1 MSRRGA
7 VGGFAVILVASFAL
21 AALAQ
26 EPILTF
32 SISPQPVIIAVGGRA
47 EVRLAVENG
56 SVREADDIEA
66 AWIGSDDLAF
76 AAEPEPIKLLNP
88 FETGSIRMVLAA
100 STEAGEGER
109 AGRLEVIYTYCI
121 GDVCYQ
127 IVEELD
133 VNLLVEPADN
143 PIVGDDEGTDVIVG
157 ETSAEPRLPWSWIG
171 FGLVLAFVG
180 AAIVFAARTGRK
192 AVAVVALALLLAGAL
207 AYGVVRN
214 QHEQAQAIGAVLC
227 TSCVGIEEARASD
240 DVRLSAE
247 AIAALGILA
256 EDVELT
262 VFYAVWCHSCPFA
275 EAMVERMAEAS
286 DRIEYTFV
294 DVETAPELAERHGII
309 RSGRTVVPAIT
320 RAGTE
325 EVLFGIED
333 LEDRLLRLLG
343 VGE

>member
-7 VGGFAVILVASFAL
+7 IVGFALIQVASFAL
-21 AALAQ
+21 SALAQ
-26 EPILTF
+26 EAILTF
-32 SISPQPVIIAVGGRA
+32 SISPQPVTIAVGGEA
-47 EVRLAVENG
+47 EVRLAIENT
-56 SVREADDIEA
+56 SVREADDIEV
-66 AWIGSDDLAF
+66 AWIGSDDFAF

-88 FETGSIRMVLAA
+88 FESGSIRMVLAT
-100 STEAGEGER
+100 STEVAEGAR
-109 AGRLEVIYTYCI
+109 SGRFEVIYTYCI

-133 VNLLVEPADN
+133 VDLLVEPADDT
-143 PIVGDDEGTDVIVG
+143 IVGDDGGTDVIVG
-157 ETSAEPRLPWSWIG
+157 ETSAEPRLPWPWIG
-171 FGLVLAFVG
+171 FGLAFVFTG
-180 AAIVFAARTGRK
+180 AALAVSKRTGGK
-192 AVAVVALALLLAGAL
+192 GVTVAGLALLLTGAL
-207 AYGVVRN
+207 AYGVVQN

-227 TSCVGIEEARASD
+227 TSCVGIEDARASD

-247 AIAALGILA
+247 AIAALGVLD

-262 VFYAVWCHSCPFA
+262 VFYAVWCHSCPYA

-286 DRIEYTFV
+286 DRIDYTFV

-320 RAGTE
+320 RAGSD

-333 LEDRLLRLLG
+333 LEDRLLRMLG